1 MRQQPKLWDSQKE
14 KKERE
19 RENFPA
25 KSSNLRHCQAH
36 SQNKGLS
43 EYQRR
48 VSQLHTGP
56 SPTRGR
62 EAGGGQPEPERGNL
76 GPKDSILHQ
85 TASRLPVAN
94 QMFLGSWTVDI
105 HWVAARDQ
113 LPRGNTR
120 AHVGWCSRC
129 APRKPSGWDWGG
141 DKMHCTPGESALTK
155 HLVTRAGKGTKRR
168 PNQVCAF
175 VEYPRT

>member
-19 RENFPA
+19 RENFTA

-48 VSQLHTGP
+48 VSWLQTGP

-105 HWVAARDQ
+105 HWVTARDQ
-113 LPRGNTR
+113 LPRGDTG
-120 AHVGWCSRC
+120 HMWDG
-129 APRKPSGWDWGG
+129 APA
-141 DKMHCTPGESALTK
+141 AL
-155 HLVTRAGKGTKRR
+155 
-168 PNQVCAF
+168 P
-175 VEYPRT
+175 